1 MRGVRLPGDGTTE
14 TRVYDVPEPSDGEV
28 LVKVRASGICG
39 SDIGYIYRGYKGY
52 VGVDGP
58 AYRGVIAGHE
68 PAGDIVSVGPGCRRF
83 GVGDRVLLYHIVG
96 CGRCPN
102 CRSGYF
108 INCSSAGRS
117 SYGWQ
122 RDGGHAEYLLAAERT
137 CIALPDELSYV
148 DGALI
153 SCGFGTAHQG
163 LLRIQVNGGDDLLVV
178 GLGPVGLAAAMV
190 ARGLGAR
197 HVYGVEVSPLR
208 QKWAMGLGFFDAV
221 LAADEDV
228 QSRLRDLTGGRGCS
242 RVIECSGSTPG
253 RSTAMAGAAEWGRV
267 SLVGEGGRL
276 ETEVSDLLLHKQLTI
291 FASWVTSLQDMERLA
306 VDLVR
311 WQLRPES
318 IVSDRFGLDHADE
331 AYLLAAG
338 ASAGKVVIIPTGGLN
353 D

>member
-1 MRGVRLPGDGTTE
+1 MAQPR
-14 TRVYDVPEPSDGEV
+14 TRAYDVPEPSDGEV

-52 VGVDGP
+52 VGVSGP

-68 PAGDIVSVGPGCRRF
+68 PAGQIVSVGPGCRRF

-122 RDGGHAEYLLAAERT
+122 RDGGHADYILAAERT

-163 LLRIQVNGGDDLLVV
+163 LLRVQVNGGDDLLVV

-197 HVYGVEVSPLR
+197 HVYGVEASPLR
-208 QKWAMGLGFFDAV
+208 QKV
-221 LAADEDV
+221 
-228 QSRLRDLTGGRGCS
+228 GRGPRSVRRGTAGRRRCQVAVNGPDGGPRLLS
-242 RVIECSGSTPG
+242 ASSSAREVPQGAPQPLPGLPSGGGSPW
-253 RSTAMAGAAEWGRV
+253 WGR
-267 SLVGEGGRL
+267 
-276 ETEVSDLLLHKQLTI
+276 
-291 FASWVTSLQDMERLA
+291 AA
-306 VDLVR
+306 VWKPR
-311 WQLRPES
+311 CRTCS
-318 IVSDRFGLDHADE
+318 CTNS
-331 AYLLAAG
+331 
-338 ASAGKVVIIPTGGLN
+338 
-353 D
+353 